1 MVMNRFGRVA
11 ALAAL
16 AGGLAGC
23 QAAHNVIQHSDLE
36 VKTHM
41 SETIFLDPVPESAK
55 TVFVSA
61 RNTSDYPQLD
71 LRGQLQQAIQARGYR
86 IVTDPNKA
94 HFMLRANVLQAGK
107 LDKDAK
113 EKLLMGSYGEPL
125 LAGVGTAALAG
136 ALGGNSAAMAGAGLG
151 VAAVSFLANE
161 MIQNVTYAIT
171 VDIQLSERPLK
182 GQKVQSTTTTV
193 RSGAS
198 QASVGVSP
206 EATATRAKGVTADAS
221 TTDGNLNLKTQ
232 HINETKDFK
241 EYNVRTVAYAE
252 QVNLKFE
259 EAVQPLTTKLTSSI
273 SNLLE

>member
-1 MVMNRFGRVA
+1 MVMNRIGRVA
-11 ALAAL
+11 ALAVV
-16 AGGLAGC
+16 AGSLGAC

-71 LRGQLQQAIQARGYR
+71 LRGPLLQAIQARGYR

-94 HFMLRANVLQAGK
+94 HYMLRANVLQAGK

-125 LAGVGTAALAG
+125 LAGAGTAALAG
-136 ALGGNSAAMAGAGLG
+136 ALGGDAGAMAGAGLG
-151 VAAVSFLANE
+151 VAALSFLANE

-171 VDIQLSERPLK
+171 VDIQLAERPLK
-182 GQKVQSTTTTV
+182 GQKVQTTTTTSNDSGS
-193 RSGAS
+193 RSQDNLSTMGGSVTHSSNNSRSKS
-198 QASVGVSP
+198 QYV
-206 EATATRAKGVTADAS
+206 
-221 TTDGNLNLKTQ
+221 
-232 HINETKDFK
+232 NESKDFK

-252 QVNLKFE
+252 KVNLKFE
-259 EAVQPLTTKLTSSI
+259 EAIQPLTAKLTSSI
-273 SNLLE
+273 SNLME

>member
-1 MVMNRFGRVA
+1 MVMNRIGRVA
-11 ALAAL
+11 ALAVV
-16 AGGLAGC
+16 AGSLGAC

-41 SETIFLDPVPESAK
+41 SETIFLDAVPESAK
-55 TVFVSA
+55 TVYVSA

-107 LDKDAK
+107 LDKDSQ

-125 LAGVGTAALAG
+125 LAGAGTAALAG
-136 ALGGNSAAMAGAGLG
+136 ALGGNTAAMAGAGLG

-182 GQKVQSTTTTV
+182 GQKVQTTTTTSNEGGS
-193 RSGAS
+193 RSQDNLATMGGSVTHSTNNGHAKS
-198 QASVGVSP
+198 QYV
-206 EATATRAKGVTADAS
+206 
-221 TTDGNLNLKTQ
+221 
-232 HINETKDFK
+232 NESKDFK

-259 EAVQPLTTKLTSSI
+259 EAIQPLTTKLTSSI

>member
-182 GQKVQSTTTTV
+182 GQKVQTTTTT
-193 RSGAS
+193 SNEGGTAS
-198 QASVGVSP
+198 RDDLGTMGGSVTHRTNNSH
-206 EATATRAKGVTADAS
+206 AKSQYV
-221 TTDGNLNLKTQ
+221 
-232 HINETKDFK
+232 NETKDFK

>member
-1 MVMNRFGRVA
+1 MVMNRIGRVA
-11 ALAAL
+11 ALAIV
-16 AGGLAGC
+16 AGSLGAC
-23 QAAHNVIQHSDLE
+23 QAAHNVIQHSDLQ

-41 SETIFLDPVPESAK
+41 SESIFLDPVPEHAK

-71 LRGQLQQAIQARGYR
+71 LRGPLLQAIQARGYR

-125 LAGVGTAALAG
+125 LAGAGTAALAG
-136 ALGGNSAAMAGAGLG
+136 ALGGAMAGAGLG
-151 VAAVSFLANE
+151 VAALSFIANE

-182 GQKVQSTTTTV
+182 GQKVQTTTTTSNESGS
-193 RSGAS
+193 RSQDNLATMGGSVTHSSNNGRTKS
-198 QASVGVSP
+198 QYV
-206 EATATRAKGVTADAS
+206 
-221 TTDGNLNLKTQ
+221 
-232 HINETKDFK
+232 NESKDFK

-259 EAVQPLTTKLTSSI
+259 EAIQPLTAKLTSSI
-273 SNLLE
+273 SNLME